1 MRIEAAR
8 AEETVAT
15 GARAARATDLQRRVT
30 LHTATLASRSEL
42 VGVERYLQRAEGV
55 RKRMSCSGRT
65 AGDVGGQATPLEVD
79 VGLPGVA
86 QEPRGDLG
94 ALVELS
100 AHEGVR
106 GPQRLPRPVV
116 GVAAAVDVGLQT
128 STGLR
133 VRLRLRCRHEAP
145 ATGAPWMRMSASRML
160 PAFARPTQAEDEKRA
175 ARNRMMSGGAHN
187 ESSKTRATSMTERAR
202 RA

>member
-8 AEETVAT
+8 TEETVAA
-15 GARAARATDLQRRVT
+15 GARAARATNLQRSVA
-30 LHTATLASRSEL
+30 LHTATLTSRSEL
-42 VGVERYLQRAEGV
+42 FGVERYLLRAEGV
-55 RKRMSCSGRT
+55 RKRMSRSGGA

-116 GVAAAVDVGLQT
+116 GVAAAAVDAMRPC
-128 STGLR
+128 LR
-133 VRLRLRCRHEAP
+133 ALLTLRSGHEA
-145 ATGAPWMRMSASRML
+145 RIL
-160 PAFARPTQAEDEKRA
+160 
-175 ARNRMMSGGAHN
+175 H
-187 ESSKTRATSMTERAR
+187 
-202 RA
+202 